1 MASKTGNGLGNTLS
15 QFPSVATLVLNER
28 ACNLSPTE
36 KISFSA
42 NIQQTS
48 AKFSAQKGHRTAKNQ
63 NDFKKK
69 KICLMLQHK
78 LCRETLRM

>member
-1 MASKTGNGLGNTLS
+1 MASKTGNGLGSTLS
-15 QFPSVATLVLNER
+15 QFPLVATLVLNER

-48 AKFSAQKGHRTAKNQ
+48 AKFSAQKGHRTVKNQ
-63 NDFKKK
+63 NDFRNLKKLSCVEK
-69 KICLMLQHK
+69 P
-78 LCRETLRM
+78 